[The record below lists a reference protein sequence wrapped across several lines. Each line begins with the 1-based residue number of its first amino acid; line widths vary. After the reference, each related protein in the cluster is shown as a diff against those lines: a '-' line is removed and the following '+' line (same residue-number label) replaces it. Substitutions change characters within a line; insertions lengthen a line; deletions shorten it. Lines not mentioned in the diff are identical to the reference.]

1 MRNFRIGV
9 KSMKAF
15 TQNVFAIAISS
26 VLWLCPDAGEAMAAD
41 SQTLHISD
49 GSRDRTYLL
58 YRPANLDRQTPVPL
72 VIMLH
77 GGFGSGSQAQS
88 TYHWDE
94 QASRQGFVVVYPNGV
109 SHSWNAGGICCGPAL
124 RNKVDDLGF
133 LTRLIKSVS
142 QAENIDPERVYLT
155 GMSNGA
161 AMAYRYACEGSYPIA
176 AIGPVA
182 GSFSYSCPKPHP
194 VSVVA
199 IHGLDDQHI
208 PFTGGSGSKGVT
220 NGSWVSIPL
229 TLDAF
234 RTVDNCQPAS
244 SHQDGPLHT
253 DSSTCEQGRE
263 VVLYTIEGAGHQ
275 WPGGVARRGIVQRM
289 LGADQP
295 STAMDATSVLW
306 DFFRRHPAPK

>member
-1 MRNFRIGV
+1 MERMGFSRQLAYGIII
-9 KSMKAF
+9 F
-15 TQNVFAIAISS
+15 ISG
-26 VLWLCPDAGEAMAAD
+26 LAAARAGD
-41 SQTLHISD
+41 GQTYHLTD
-49 GSRDRTYLL
+49 GARDRTYLL
-58 YRPANLDRQTPVPL
+58 HRPAQLSRQTPVPL

-77 GGFGSGSQAQS
+77 GGFGSGSQAQNS
-88 TYHWDE
+88 YGWDDM
-94 QASRQGFVVVYPNGV
+94 ADRQGFVVAYPDGIG
-109 SHSWNAGGICCGPAL
+109 HSWNAGGICCGPAL
-124 RNKVDDLGF
+124 RKNIDDLGF
-133 LTRLIKSVS
+133 LTRLIDVVSKS
-142 QAENIDPERVYLT
+142 ENIDPGRVYLT

-208 PFTGGSGSKGVT
+208 PFTGGSGGKGVT
-220 NGSWVSIPL
+220 NGSWISVQQ

-234 RTVDNCQPAS
+234 RTVNNCQPTS

-263 VVLYTIEGAGHQ
+263 VVLYTVDGAGHQ
-275 WPGGVARRGIVQRM
+275 WPGGVAKRGLVQRM

-295 STAMDATSVLW
+295 SSAMDATSVLW
-306 DFFRRHPAPK
+306 DFFRRHTALK